1 MEDGHVDL
9 ELLGLGS
16 GQAVALRLPLTPRAP
31 VIGGVELEIDGG
43 EVGTRVDVS
52 KTISGFA
59 LRLTATAMIRGSCV
73 RCLEA
78 AALEVE
84 IDAREIE
91 QIGAADPDL
100 TSPYVAEGLL
110 DAAGWLADAL
120 TLALPEKLLCR
131 PDCAGLCEQCGVSLN
146 DIGPEGHGHERPL
159 DPRFAKLRELEGGR

>member
-1 MEDGHVDL
+1 
-9 ELLGLGS
+9 
-16 GQAVALRLPLTPRAP
+16 
-31 VIGGVELEIDGG
+31 
-43 EVGTRVDVS
+43 
-52 KTISGFA
+52 
-59 LRLTATAMIRGSCV
+59 V

-78 AALEVE
+78 AALEIE